1 MDVHHN
7 VAAGY
12 LSTSRCESPD
22 VVIHCG
28 LCFRSSDCC
37 AGSSFPKISMG
48 SRIPGNCSTLQSG
61 CTHCSF
67 WKGRSLAEWDWSR
80 SVPDGRNC
88 AKSRTPPHSVIDYKP
103 VATTQ
108 ISLKH
113 CQGRK
118 TLVFHRVSRPERP
131 HASLKFAVQRS
142 GQASAAILYI
152 YIVYVEIFS
161 GWRRQVNGCN
171 GMIWTSKLSVR
182 VWRSKTFSPTKPWL
196 L

>member
-48 SRIPGNCSTLQSG
+48 SRIPCNRSTLQSG

-67 WKGRSLAEWDWSR
+67 WKGRSLAEWGWSR

-88 AKSRTPPHSVIDYKP
+88 AKSRTPPHSVIDNKP

-113 CQGRK
+113 CQLEKCPRRSFTSTESTSHTSCPARK
-118 TLVFHRVSRPERP
+118 RPASRLPFG
-131 HASLKFAVQRS
+131 L
-142 GQASAAILYI
+142 GN
-152 YIVYVEIFS
+152 
-161 GWRRQVNGCN
+161 GRRQV
-171 GMIWTSKLSVR
+171 
-182 VWRSKTFSPTKPWL
+182 
-196 L
+196 